1 MSEVKADEAIEFV
14 FEEDDSVSSGT
25 LLNAEAAGVLAL
37 PAEIDDDTEEEMSP
51 VFKELASPK
60 LPPLSRE
67 NRAWLQMQ
75 SPNKLHFYWSVRSN
89 PFHTLKKALSSQTGS
104 YTFVLRLLDLKRDS
118 ETVIPIDA
126 EGSTWFSVEA
136 DSEYRAEIGFY
147 SPSRPFIRVM
157 FSNTVHT
164 PRKSPS
170 PRAATDADWRI
181 PAQKFAEVLD
191 IAGFRQDAFDVAIAG
206 DNAVE
211 AESASQRA
219 FGRMTGQTPANFSGY
234 DAEELRYAMLAI
246 AAGATLEQLRFRI
259 GERLFALLQGI
270 IDSVDKAKALAALK
284 SEFQI
289 DEDELLAEE
298 EELGPA
304 VFGAS
309 LVNFPRRTRLR
320 TRPRGFD
327 RVSKFEPLSSRALG
341 Q

>member
-1 MSEVKADEAIEFV
+1 MSAEKADDAIEFV
-14 FEEDDSVSSGT
+14 FEEEDDSVSSGT

-37 PAEIDDDTEEEMSP
+37 PDEMDGDEEMSP

-60 LPPLSRE
+60 LPPLARE

-89 PFHTLKKALSSQTGS
+89 PFQTLSKAIGSETGS
-104 YTFVLRLLDLKRDS
+104 YTFVLRLIDLKRDA

-126 EGSTWFSVEA
+126 EGSTWFSVDA

-147 SPSRPFIRVM
+147 SPSRPFVRVM
-157 FSNTVHT
+157 YSNTVHT

-191 IAGFRQDAFDVAIAG
+191 VAGFRQDAFDVAIAG
-206 DNAVE
+206 DDIVE
-211 AESASQRA
+211 AETLRSEPSAAWPARRLPHLPATMPKSFATQCSRSPPEQRSNSFASASANASLHCCRASSIRSTRQRRWPHSSPNSRSMRRA
-219 FGRMTGQTPANFSGY
+219 
-234 DAEELRYAMLAI
+234 
-246 AAGATLEQLRFRI
+246 
-259 GERLFALLQGI
+259 
-270 IDSVDKAKALAALK
+270 
-284 SEFQI
+284 
-289 DEDELLAEE
+289 LAEE
-298 EELGPA
+298 EEFGPA

-327 RVSKFEPLSSRALG
+327 RLSKFEPISS
-341 Q
+341 